1 MRHDLEVSHTVE
13 VNVPVSRM
21 WEVLTQP
28 EIIKEYLFG
37 TETVTDWKPGSEI
50 IFQGDYQGHKYRD
63 HGVIQENIL
72 NKKISYTYW
81 TGFSGLEDK
90 PENCSLITYTLV
102 ATGDNKTEF
111 TWTQQGFANEDGYKH
126 SQTGMKDFLGK
137 IKEIAER

>member
-37 TETVTDWKPGSEI
+37 TGTVTDWKPGSEI

-90 PENCSLITYTLV
+90 PEIV
-102 ATGDNKTEF
+102 
-111 TWTQQGFANEDGYKH
+111 H
-126 SQTGMKDFLGK
+126 
-137 IKEIAER
+137 